1 MTGAQGAENSAAP
14 CRVLSLDG
22 GGAKGFYTLGVLKEI
37 EAMLGTPLAEQF
49 DLIFGTST
57 GAIIAA
63 LLALGRTVDD
73 VHGLYRDHVVG
84 IMKAKSPA
92 AKSAA
97 LNELAIEVFGEAS
110 FTDMK
115 TGVGIVTT
123 NWALQKPMIFKS
135 LPQQAHARK
144 ATFTPGFGCTVADA
158 VVASASAFP
167 FFSRKIVQTSQ
178 GDMVEL
184 ADGGYC
190 ANNPTLYA
198 IADATEALTYAR
210 PDVRVVSVGVGVYP
224 KPKVRMLSKGWWGK
238 MLIGA
243 DLIDKTFEVNT
254 QSMEQLRAVLFKDVP
269 SIRINETFSEPEMAT
284 DLFEHDLR
292 KLNVLRQRGRDSFA
306 RHEGE
311 LRQLLIPGSA

>member
-1 MTGAQGAENSAAP
+1 L
-14 CRVLSLDG
+14 LSLDG

-63 LLALGRTVDD
+63 LLGLGRTVDE
-73 VHGLYRDHVVG
+73 VHGLYRDHVVR
-84 IMKAKSPA
+84 IMKAKSA
-92 AKSAA
+92 EAKSAA
-97 LNELAIEVFGEAS
+97 LCDLAVKVFGDATFS
-110 FTDMK
+110 DMK

-123 NWALQKPMIFKS
+123 SWVLQKPMIFKS
-135 LPQQAHARK
+135 LPQQAHGRK
-144 ATFTPGFGCTVADA
+144 ATFKPGFGCTVADA

-167 FFSRKIVQTSQ
+167 FFRRKTVTTSQ
-178 GDMVEL
+178 GDVIEL

-198 IADATEALTYAR
+198 VADATEALGYSRAQ
-210 PDVRVVSVGVGVYP
+210 VRVVSIGVGVYP
-224 KPKVRMLSKGWWGK
+224 KPSLRILSKGWWGK

-243 DLIDKTFEVNT
+243 DLIDKTFEINT
-254 QSMEQLRAVLFKDVP
+254 QSMEQLRAILFKDVP
-269 SIRINETFSEPEMAT
+269 SVRINETFSEPEMVT
-284 DLFEHDLR
+284 DLFEHDLT

-306 RHEGE
+306 RHESE
-311 LRQLLIPGSA
+311 LRQLLAVKTV

>member
-1 MTGAQGAENSAAP
+1 MTGVEDAVSEAAT

-37 EAMLGTPLAEQF
+37 EAMLGTPLAQQF

-73 VHGLYRDHVVG
+73 VHGLYRNHVVS

-92 AKSAA
+92 AKSEA
-97 LNELAIEVFGEAS
+97 LGELATKVFGEVTFA
-110 FTDMK
+110 DMK

-123 NWALQKPMIFKS
+123 NWVLQKPMIFKS
-135 LPQQAHARK
+135 LPRQAHGRK
-144 ATFTPGFGCTVADA
+144 ATFTRGFGCTVADA
-158 VVASASAFP
+158 VISSASAFP
-167 FFSRKIVQTSQ
+167 FFSRKTVQTSQ
-178 GDMVEL
+178 GDLVEL

-198 IADATEALTYAR
+198 IADATEALGYAR
-210 PDVRVVSVGVGVYP
+210 PDIRVVSVGVGVYP

-238 MLIGA
+238 LLIGA

-269 SIRINETFSEPEMAT
+269 SVRISDTFSEPEMAT
-284 DLFEHDLR
+284 DLFEHNLT

-306 RHEGE
+306 RHEAD
-311 LRQLLIPGSA
+311 LRRLLMPGAA